1 MTKWV
6 YIVHKLDALSNWSGK
21 VTSLLI
27 YVIMGVIIF
36 EVVSRYVFDSPTIW
50 GTETATMVFGVFGLA
65 SGVYTHFCRA
75 HVKMDVFYAR
85 WSERKKAI
93 ADACTFPLFLIFCA
107 VFLWK
112 SGLYAW
118 DSCAGL
124 EHSTTAWGP
133 PSYPWKM
140 TIPVI
145 VFLMILQGI
154 SQFIRDIS
162 LAAGKRL
169 P

>member
-1 MTKWV
+1 MTKWL
-6 YIVHKLDALSNWSGK
+6 YIAHKIDSLSNWVGK

-27 YVIMGVIIF
+27 YVMIGTIIF
-36 EVVSRYVFDSPTIW
+36 EVVSRYIFDSPTIW
-50 GTETATMVFGVFGLA
+50 STETTTMVFGVFGLA

-75 HVKMDVFYAR
+75 HVKMDIFYSR
-85 WSERKKAI
+85 WSERTKAI

-118 DSCAGL
+118 DACVGL
-124 EHSTTAWGP
+124 EHSRTAWGP
-133 PSYPWKM
+133 PSYPWKA

-154 SQFIRDIS
+154 SLFIRDLI
-162 LAAGKRL
+162 LATGKKT